1 MNKPHG
7 LTSPKGDI
15 MELFI
20 AAVLGIGSEAA
31 NQIFN
36 IVMNLGS
43 VLSIASAIATL
54 VSLGWAGIA
63 SVGWTTF
70 FITVKSIAKKQGSRA
85 AIAY

>member
-1 MNKPHG
+1 
-7 LTSPKGDI
+7 
-15 MELFI
+15 
-20 AAVLGIGSEAA
+20 
-31 NQIFN
+31 
-36 IVMNLGS
+36 MNLGS